1 MLCPTAY
8 SQCIASRPQL
18 PPLSLPYTA
27 PSDVANGLFLW
38 EICLY
43 LMSVPLLLML
53 VVVWCGVNIT
63 DLSPLSLRAHAS
75 NLDWTKIILIIG
87 VGGQGFDWAAIIVCD
102 DN

>member
-43 LMSVPLLLML
+43 LIRMSPSVPFVQVSLTE
-53 VVVWCGVNIT
+53 VSVNT
-63 DLSPLSLRAHAS
+63 SSLSLSLTAAHAS
-75 NLDWTKIILIIG
+75 NL
-87 VGGQGFDWAAIIVCD
+87 
-102 DN
+102 N

>member
-1 MLCPTAY
+1 
-8 SQCIASRPQL
+8 
-18 PPLSLPYTA
+18 
-27 PSDVANGLFLW
+27 
-38 EICLY
+38 
-43 LMSVPLLLML
+43 ML

>member
-1 MLCPTAY
+1 MFVFDERTLA
-8 SQCIASRPQL
+8 AD
-18 PPLSLPYTA
+18 A
-27 PSDVANGLFLW
+27 DGG
-38 EICLY
+38 
-43 LMSVPLLLML
+43 
-53 VVVWCGVNIT
+53 VVWCGVNIT